1 MRESRGVAG
10 KFDDATLGDAAVE
23 GLFSGMIAGIPMAV
37 YLGAVNLIMGESL
50 LETFARFAVN
60 DEATPLLGFLLHLGV
75 SGVYGLAYGL
85 VCQLTARRW
94 ISSPSLWLSV
104 LMGCAYGLILLL
116 LALVVLLPGSASPL
130 KEISIIHL
138 AIAHLIFGSAL
149 GILTRTEEKNSSH

>member
-10 KFDDATLGDAAVE
+10 KFDNATLGDAAVE
-23 GLFSGMIAGIPMAV
+23 GLFSGMIAGISMAA
-37 YLGAVNLIMGESL
+37 YLGIVNLIMGESL

-75 SGVYGLAYGL
+75 SGVYGLVYGL
-85 VCQLTARRW
+85 VCQLTAQRW
-94 ISSPSLWLSV
+94 ISSSPSLWLSV

-116 LALVVLLPGSASPL
+116 LALVVLLPSSASPL

-138 AIAHLIFGSAL
+138 SIAHLIFGSAL
-149 GILTRTEEKNSSH
+149 GILNRTEENAPY